1 MAVLAA
7 GCAPALKTTTPPAVQ
22 AGMQSAVS
30 VSANMPEKKY
40 LPNQAG
46 YIEGTRYIFM
56 QTGGGSILLGPIFGS
71 MNVSRLSQEMAKQYK
86 DSVIQVDPL
95 PASTAALEAAGI
107 KASGEA
113 AAFNLK
119 PFVFVQ
125 RCDDERFR
133 LALVFHVDNAN
144 TKWTGRYTYH
154 LQSVYPEKELAQ
166 LSAGQLD
173 QYKKELTTAA
183 TALAGLVKRDLK
195 GDLPATGKRVNLGSL
210 HLLGSKMGG
219 LGMYTKPEDMYF
231 ANSQILEETDEYVIA
246 RVPGMME
253 SNVFGGAIAYGVQRL
268 AKNQIH
274 TMKPY

>member
-1 MAVLAA
+1 
-7 GCAPALKTTTPPAVQ
+7 
-22 AGMQSAVS
+22 MQSAVS

-46 YIEGTRYIFM
+46 HIEGTRYIFM

-125 RCDDERFR
+125 RCDDEIQAGPGLPCRQR
-133 LALVFHVDNAN
+133 QHQVD
-144 TKWTGRYTYH
+144 W
-154 LQSVYPEKELAQ
+154 P
-166 LSAGQLD
+166 
-173 QYKKELTTAA
+173 
-183 TALAGLVKRDLK
+183 
-195 GDLPATGKRVNLGSL
+195 L
-210 HLLGSKMGG
+210 HLPS
-219 LGMYTKPEDMYF
+219 
-231 ANSQILEETDEYVIA
+231 
-246 RVPGMME
+246 
-253 SNVFGGAIAYGVQRL
+253 AIG
-268 AKNQIH
+268 IH
-274 TMKPY
+274 R